1 MQNQLVAKVAVS
13 KLAYCADEL
22 YSYLVPEDF
31 KEKILPGIRVLVP
44 FGRSNSKRQGVVLQV
59 LNESLKEDLQ
69 LKPIA
74 KILDEKPILN
84 KEQIDLSIW
93 LKQRCFCTYF
103 EAFSVILPAG
113 INFNINKNYSLSCK
127 FNEIKFEDLNKNE
140 VKILKIFENKK
151 NIEHKILEQNLK
163 ITNLN
168 QVINGLIKKNIL
180 KQTET
185 FKQNIKNAS
194 EKVIKLKDTTENF
207 KLTEKQKN
215 VYEFLKK
222 VNCASV
228 KEVMYYTGES
238 KAVINALIKKDIA
251 SVCENFYYRTPYE
264 NINTAI
270 KEKISLS
277 SSQQKVFEELKT
289 AYENKKPEVC
299 LLYGVT
305 GSGKTKV
312 YTKLIDKAL
321 EEDKDVILMVPEISL
336 TSHMIKPFKKR
347 YAEKIAVYHSLLSMG
362 ERMDEW
368 LRCKEG
374 KAKIILGTRS
384 AIFAPFKNL
393 GLIIID
399 EEQEYTYKS
408 ESSPR
413 FNAKNVAKYRIKQN
427 NATLLLSSATPS
439 VESFY
444 KAKNNIY
451 SLHVLN
457 KRYGDAKLPK
467 VKIIDMNNETFCG
480 NSSLISNE
488 LAKELEENIKNG
500 KQAVLL
506 LNRRGYNTFIKCR
519 NCGEVL
525 KCPNCSIPLRFHL
538 ANNKAM
544 CHCCGYSINAP
555 KVCTYCKKEALIYK
569 GEGTQHIEEDIK
581 NMIEGAK
588 VLRLDA
594 DSTMGKQAFDE
605 KFEQFN
611 KKEYNIMVGT
621 QMVAKGLNFPDVT
634 LVGVINADQA
644 LFGDD
649 FRNSERAFSLI
660 TQVVGRA
667 GRSKFK
673 GKALIQTYSPENNVI
688 KLALNQDYNLF
699 YEAEIGFRKLLTYPP
714 FSDICMLGFVGKN
727 QALTKNAA
735 FDFFKTLVY
744 LSKKNYKDVPLK
756 VFAPLPGNIEKINNK
771 FRYKIVMKCKNNKEF
786 RDLINTM
793 LLRFGKAKKYK
804 NIKAFVDINPY
815 SLL

>member
-1 MQNQLVAKVAVS
+1 MQKKLTAKIAVN
-13 KLAYCADEL
+13 KLAYYIDEL
-22 YSYLVPEDF
+22 YSYFVPDDF
-31 KEKILPGIRVLVP
+31 INIIKPGVRVLVP
-44 FGRSNSKRQGVVLQV
+44 FGNSNSKRLGMVIQV
-59 LNESLKEDLQ
+59 GNEDIKEDLQ

-74 KILDEKPILN
+74 EILDKEPILS
-84 KEQIDLSIW
+84 KEQIDLSLW

-113 INFNINKNYSLSCK
+113 VNYNINKNYSLNCE
-127 FNEIKFEDLNKNE
+127 FNKINFEDLNKSE
-140 VKILKIFENKK
+140 KEIIKLFENKK
-151 NIEHKILEQNLK
+151 IIKHKILEQKLK
-163 ITNLN
+163 IANLN
-168 QVINGLIKKNIL
+168 KVISSLIKKNIIN
-180 KQTET
+180 QEET
-185 FKQNIKNAS
+185 YKQNIKNAS
-194 EKVIKLKDTTENF
+194 EKIIKLKDNIESF
-207 KLTEKQKN
+207 KLTEKQNN

-222 VNCASV
+222 NKSATL

-238 KAVINALIKKDIA
+238 KAVINALIKKGIA
-251 SVCENFYYRTPYE
+251 EAFENVYYRTPYE
-264 NINTAI
+264 DINGVN

-277 SSQQKVFEELKT
+277 ESQQKVFDELRSV
-289 AYENKKPEVC
+289 YDSKKPKVS

-321 EEDKDVILMVPEISL
+321 EEGKDVILMVPEISL
-336 TSHMIKPFKKR
+336 TSHMIKPFKER
-347 YAEKIAVYHSLLSMG
+347 YAEKIALYHSLLSMG
-362 ERMDEW
+362 ERMDEYM
-368 LRCKEG
+368 RCKEG

-413 FNAKNVAKYRIKQN
+413 FNAKDVAKFRIKQN
-427 NATLLLSSATPS
+427 ECMLLLSSATPS
-439 VESFY
+439 IESFY
-444 KAKNNIY
+444 KAKNNVY
-451 SLHVLN
+451 SLHMLN
-457 KRYGDAKLPK
+457 KRFGNAKLPET
-467 VKIIDMNNETFCG
+467 KIVDMNNEAFCG
-480 NSSLISNE
+480 NSSLISSE

-538 ANNKAM
+538 TNNKAM

-555 KVCTYCKKEALIYK
+555 KLCTHCKKEALIYK

-688 KLALNQDYNLF
+688 KLALNQNYNLF
-699 YEAEIGFRKLLTYPP
+699 YEAEIEFRKMLTYPP
-714 FSDICMLGFVGKN
+714 FSDICMIGFVGKN
-727 QALTKNAA
+727 QALTKSASH
-735 FDFFKTLVY
+735 DFFKTLIY
-744 LSKKNYKDVPLK
+744 LSKKNYKDVPIK
-756 VFAPLPGNIEKINNK
+756 VFAPMPGNIEKINNK

-786 RDLINTM
+786 RDLISTV
-793 LLRFGKAKKYK
+793 LIRFGKAKKYK